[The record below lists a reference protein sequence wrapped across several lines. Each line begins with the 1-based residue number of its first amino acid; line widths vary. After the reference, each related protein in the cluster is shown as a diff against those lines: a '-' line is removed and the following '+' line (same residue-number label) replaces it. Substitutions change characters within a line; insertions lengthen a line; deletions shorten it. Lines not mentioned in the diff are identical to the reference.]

1 MVGSRQGEP
10 SPFAA
15 LRQIQLR
22 VCEEFR
28 AASEQFA
35 SDPIL
40 SERVTDLSRSFAEGT
55 RMLETRSEDWTSRRE
70 NFLAEYPSAKQS
82 PEHLSAEC
90 RDLIAFR
97 LYKAGLRMTRSRR
110 SWTASL
116 QKISAPPEGGSPLFS
131 HT

>member
-10 SPFAA
+10 SPFRSPQANP
-15 LRQIQLR
+15 LR
-22 VCEEFR
+22 VCEDFER
-28 AASEQFA
+28 PSEQFA

-55 RMLETRSEDWTSRRE
+55 KDAGDPLRGLTSRRE

-82 PEHLSAEC
+82 REHLSAEC

-97 LYKAGLRMTRSRR
+97 LYKAGLENDEIAEVM
-110 SWTASL
+110 TASL
-116 QKISAPPEGGSPLFS
+116 QKISARRSGVTLFS